1 MPPSDPDTS
10 APELSTRR
18 KRLLFRAWHRGTK
31 EADLLVG
38 NFVSRHVA
46 AFTEAELDELEGVL
60 ELLDVDM
67 ADWLSG
73 RLPIPAEHE
82 TPMLRRMAA
91 ACAESGA
98 GTAPG
103 MTGGSA
109 G

>member
-1 MPPSDPDTS
+1 MSSDPQD
-10 APELSTRR
+10 AFPELSPRR

-31 EADLLVG
+31 ETDLMIG
-38 NFVSRHVA
+38 NFVAPRIA
-46 AFTEAELDELEGVL
+46 GFTEAELDELEAVL

-73 RLPIPAEHE
+73 RLPIPPEHE

-98 GTAPG
+98 GVAPG
-103 MTGGSA
+103 GGVER
-109 G
+109 